1 MKKTAAFTLLEVM
14 MATVILSG
22 TLIALSRIIS
32 ASYLY
37 TEKISRIYVGTEL
50 AWLKLHDVE
59 ETLKK
64 DGIPTDEYEEEGTF
78 DDRPFKEFHWKY
90 TIKKVYIPL
99 PDLAPSGD
107 DQGGQQAQAAGML
120 DMVRGNIEDFFKS
133 RIRKM
138 TLTIWWN
145 GGKKNSEKVVFT
157 KFLDTSGQSFQDTK
171 KSLHPSNPRNK
182 KSNHNKRSRF
192 QQNGNSRF
200 APSKIKSFKRGK

>member
-1 MKKTAAFTLLEVM
+1 MRRLAAFTLLEVM

-22 TLIALSRIIS
+22 TLISISRIIS

-50 AWLKLHDVE
+50 AWLKLHEIE
-59 ETLKK
+59 ETLRK
-64 DGIPTDEYEEEGTF
+64 DGIPSDEYEEEGEF
-78 DDRPFKEFHWKY
+78 DDRPFKAFRWKY
-90 TIKKVYIPL
+90 EIKKVYIPL

-107 DQGGQQAQAAGML
+107 DEGGQQAQAAGML

-138 TLTIWWN
+138 TLTVWWN

-157 KFLDTSGQSFQDTK
+157 RFLDTSGQTFQDTNK
-171 KSLHPSNPRNK
+171 QLNPNAPSNKKKKTNK
-182 KSNHNKRSRF
+182 P
-192 QQNGNSRF
+192 SRF
-200 APSKIKSFKRGK
+200 APTKRFAPSTIGGTK